1 MALDR
6 DSPFLE
12 ISPLAAWRSNF
23 NVGSGFV
30 VGIGVIEGVECVILG
45 HDPSVRA
52 GAFNPFNSK
61 KLMRGLE
68 IARTNRMPY
77 VQFVESAGAD
87 LRGEAGGGDPE
98 AAIRREVGH
107 FAESGRLFYEI
118 TELSKLRIPTVSI
131 VFGASTAGG
140 AYQPGMS
147 DYNIFI
153 RGQSKVFL
161 GGPPLVKM
169 ATGED
174 ATKKASAAPRCIR
187 TVSGLGDYLAEDE
200 MRRHPHRAARSI
212 AHLNWRKLGPGRR
225 CPPTRRSHDPEDL
238 LGIVAKDLRQPFDMR
253 EVIARIVDGSRFE
266 EFKPLYGPTLV
277 TGWAS
282 IHGFPVGILGNNGAL
297 LSESSEKAAQFIQLC
312 NQIDV
317 PLLFLHN
324 ITGYIVGT
332 DFEQGG
338 ITKDGSKMI
347 NAVANSTVPHITV
360 IVGASYGAGNYG
372 MSGRAYGT
380 RFTFTW
386 PTAKIAVMGPK
397 QMAGVMTIV
406 RRGRAERRGE
416 TFDEDADAKRVAVG
430 STGPRNARRVVRHL
444 ARLRRRHD
452 RPARHPHRARIVAV
466 GLPQQRGRRH
476 QGIRHM
482 ADVNPDSPSADS
494 SQSRRDRPAHH
505 AHGARHGD
513 RDRRRLCGRRR
524 DAPFV
529 READV
534 AIALGGRTGAE
545 TLPRHRQADRR
556 CRARARMPCIPA
568 TAFSRRT
575 PRLRDAV
582 IDAGL
587 TWVGPSPEVDRA
599 IGDKLRR
606 SGCCRRPAC
615 RLLDAFELTADA
627 DATGAAA
634 KIGYPVLIKAAAGG
648 GGRGM
653 RIVETQDPSCADA
666 VASAAARPASFGDG
680 TVFLERWLTA
690 LAPRRDA
697 DSRGQAR
704 QLVHLF
710 ERECSIQRRHQK
722 IIEEA
727 PSPRGR

>member
-1 MALDR
+1 MMGIIETRLDRRSETFSRNRADMLESLQTVDELLAEAARGGGEQEMARLRARGKMPLRERISMALDP
-6 DSPFLE
+6 DTPFLE

-30 VGIGVIEGVECVILG
+30 VGIGVISGVECVILG

-52 GAFNPFNSK
+52 GAFNAFNSK

-87 LRGEAGGGDPE
+87 LRGDSGKEDPE
-98 AAIRREVGH
+98 AAIRREIGH

-174 ATKKASAAPRCIR
+174 ANEESLGGAEMHTSI
-187 TVSGLGDYLAEDE
+187 SGLGDYLAEDE
-200 MRRHPHRAARSI
+200 TDGIRIAREVI
-212 AHLNWRKLGPGRR
+212 AHLNWRKLGPGPTLPAD
-225 CPPTRRSHDPEDL
+225 PPLYDAEDL
-238 LGIVAKDLRQPFDMR
+238 LGIVGKDLRQPFDIR

-312 NQIDV
+312 NQINV
-317 PLLFLHN
+317 PLVFLHN

-332 DFEQGG
+332 DFEQRG

-347 NAVANSTVPHITV
+347 NAVSNSTVPHLTV

-372 MSGRAYGT
+372 MSGRAFGT
-380 RFTFTW
+380 RFNFIW

-406 RRGRAERRGE
+406 QRAAAQRRGE
-416 TFDEDADAKRVAVG
+416 QFDEEGNAKRVASVEHWAEERSKG
-430 STGPRNARRVVRHL
+430 LFATSRVSDDGMIDPRDTRTVL
-444 ARLRRRHD
+444 
-452 RPARHPHRARIVAV
+452 
-466 GLPQQRGRRH
+466 G
-476 QGIRHM
+476 
-482 ADVNPDSPSADS
+482 
-494 SQSRRDRPAHH
+494 
-505 AHGARHGD
+505 
-513 RDRRRLCGRRR
+513 
-524 DAPFV
+524 
-529 READV
+529 
-534 AIALGGRTGAE
+534 IALSACHSNVVAGTKEFGTW
-545 TLPRHRQADRR
+545 
-556 CRARARMPCIPA
+556 RM
-568 TAFSRRT
+568 
-575 PRLRDAV
+575 
-582 IDAGL
+582 
-587 TWVGPSPEVDRA
+587 
-599 IGDKLRR
+599 
-606 SGCCRRPAC
+606 
-615 RLLDAFELTADA
+615 
-627 DATGAAA
+627 
-634 KIGYPVLIKAAAGG
+634 
-648 GGRGM
+648 
-653 RIVETQDPSCADA
+653 
-666 VASAAARPASFGDG
+666 
-680 TVFLERWLTA
+680 
-690 LAPRRDA
+690 
-697 DSRGQAR
+697 
-704 QLVHLF
+704 
-710 ERECSIQRRHQK
+710 
-722 IIEEA
+722 
-727 PSPRGR
+727 

>member
-1 MALDR
+1 MIIQSRLDRRSDAFARNRADMLESLGLLDELLAEAARGGGAQEIARLRKRGKMPLRERISMALDR

-30 VGIGVIEGVECVILG
+30 VGIGVISGVECVILG

-68 IARTNRMPY
+68 IARTNRLPY

-87 LRGEAGGGDPE
+87 LRGESGAGDPE
-98 AAIRREVGH
+98 ATIRREVGH

-174 ATKKASAAPRCIR
+174 ANEESLGGAEMHCTR
-187 TVSGLGDYLAEDE
+187 SGLGDYLAEDE
-200 MRRHPHRAARSI
+200 MEGIRIARDVI
-212 AHLNWRKLGPGRR
+212 AHLNWRKLGPGPTLPAD
-225 CPPTRRSHDPEDL
+225 PPLHDPEDL

-282 IHGFPVGILGNNGAL
+282 IHGYPVGILGNNGAL

-347 NAVANSTVPHITV
+347 NAVANSTVPHLTV

-372 MSGRAYGT
+372 MSGRAFGT

-406 RRGRAERRGE
+406 QRGAAERRGE
-416 TFDEDADAKRVAVG
+416 TFDEAANAKRVESVEFWAEERSKGLFATSRVSDDG
-430 STGPRNARRVVRHL
+430 MIDPR
-444 ARLRRRHD
+444 D
-452 RPARHPHRARIVAV
+452 TRIVL
-466 GLPQQRGRRH
+466 G
-476 QGIRHM
+476 M
-482 ADVNPDSPSADS
+482 ALSACHS
-494 SQSRRDRPAHH
+494 N
-505 AHGARHGD
+505 
-513 RDRRRLCGRRR
+513 
-524 DAPFV
+524 
-529 READV
+529 
-534 AIALGGRTGAE
+534 
-545 TLPRHRQADRR
+545 
-556 CRARARMPCIPA
+556 
-568 TAFSRRT
+568 
-575 PRLRDAV
+575 
-582 IDAGL
+582 
-587 TWVGPSPEVDRA
+587 
-599 IGDKLRR
+599 
-606 SGCCRRPAC
+606 
-615 RLLDAFELTADA
+615 
-627 DATGAAA
+627 
-634 KIGYPVLIKAAAGG
+634 
-648 GGRGM
+648 
-653 RIVETQDPSCADA
+653 A
-666 VASAAARPASFGDG
+666 VAGTKEFG
-680 TVFLERWLTA
+680 TWRM
-690 LAPRRDA
+690 
-697 DSRGQAR
+697 
-704 QLVHLF
+704 
-710 ERECSIQRRHQK
+710 
-722 IIEEA
+722 
-727 PSPRGR
+727 